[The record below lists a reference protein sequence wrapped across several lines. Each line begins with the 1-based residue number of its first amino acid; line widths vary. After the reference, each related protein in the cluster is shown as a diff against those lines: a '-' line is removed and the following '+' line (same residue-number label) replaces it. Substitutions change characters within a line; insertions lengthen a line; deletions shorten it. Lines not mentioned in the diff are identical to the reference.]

1 MVSSWDLYLTY
12 ICRDSISKLEHT
24 HKYQSWGSGHVFWG
38 PLFNSLKPCVQV
50 SFQKAPVPFWK
61 GTASSSPGIFLLV
74 FQTRCRDSTKLF
86 VGAGMIGFH
95 FSHILWRHGNLW
107 MLPLFSWP
115 CLLDLTFH
123 DLQKRHPPFNCPISL
138 FLVLQS
144 SFRMFLYPTG
154 ECLKTASHSPIYWML
169 SIKTES
175 LAPRGGV
182 GLGQAHIDHD
192 YTGLRHWPGELSIEE
207 KEQVRIFPRK

>member
-123 DLQKRHPPFNCPISL
+123 DLQKRHPPLQLSHQFVPSPTVLIQNVPIPNR
-138 FLVLQS
+138 
-144 SFRMFLYPTG
+144 RML
-154 ECLKTASHSPIYWML
+154 EDCLTFTNILDALH
-169 SIKTES
+169 
-175 LAPRGGV
+175 
-182 GLGQAHIDHD
+182 
-192 YTGLRHWPGELSIEE
+192 
-207 KEQVRIFPRK
+207 